1 MADSDHST
9 RFACVTRRKALGDAV
24 AAATGWAF
32 GGYAEARSL
41 RPLAA
46 AAGTAGDNPKLDP
59 AVALWREWA
68 VAHEQAERLDC
79 RQQEL
84 EAELAERVDGLGTT
98 VCIPGGEP
106 VYVCSTHSLDRIIG
120 SRTDMAHI
128 RKKAEAEL
136 ASKQAQFDAVGE
148 EIGYFSGLRAEQ
160 EGFRRTQALLEALS
174 KTPAITLAGV
184 VAKLDAVMREGEAW
198 EEEDPSA
205 FPWPQIRSLHDD
217 VVRIGRRMNLGL
229 LSRELNDEDDA
240 DQKLP
245 EFQHRQERAK

>member
-9 RFACVTRRKALGDAV
+9 RFVCVTRRKALGGAVV
-24 AAATGWAF
+24 AAAGWTF
-32 GGYAEARSL
+32 GGDAEARSVAVL
-41 RPLAA
+41 EA
-46 AAGTAGDNPKLDP
+46 AAGTADDNPESDP
-59 AVALWREWA
+59 AIALWREWA
-68 VAHEQAERLDC
+68 VAHELAERLDR
-79 RQQEL
+79 RQQEF
-84 EAELAERVDGLGTT
+84 EALLAERVDGLGTT
-98 VCIPGGEP
+98 VCIPEGEP

-136 ASKQAQFDAVGE
+136 ASKQAQFEAVGE

-205 FPWPQIRSLHDD
+205 FPWPQIRSVRDD
-217 VVRIGRRMNLGL
+217 VVRIGRRMNPALFVP
-229 LSRELNDEDDA
+229 SA
-240 DQKLP
+240 
-245 EFQHRQERAK
+245 ER

>member
-1 MADSDHST
+1 MADSDHSM
-9 RFACVTRRKALGDAV
+9 RFVRVTRRKALGGAV
-24 AAATGWAF
+24 IAATGWTF
-32 GGYAEARSL
+32 GGDAKARSL
-41 RPLAA
+41 GLLAA
-46 AAGTAGDNPKLDP
+46 AAGTGGDSPQSDP
-59 AVALWREWA
+59 AIALWREWA
-68 VAHEQAERLDC
+68 AAHELAERLDR

-174 KTPAITLAGV
+174 KTPAITFAGV

-205 FPWPQIRSLHDD
+205 FPWPQIRSVHDD
-217 VVRIGRRMNLGL
+217 VVRIGRGMNPGL
-229 LSRELNDEDDA
+229 FVPSA
-240 DQKLP
+240 
-245 EFQHRQERAK
+245 ER

>member
-9 RFACVTRRKALGDAV
+9 RFVCVTRRKALGGAV
-24 AAATGWAF
+24 VAATGWTF
-32 GGYAEARSL
+32 GGYAEART
-41 RPLAA
+41 LATLDV
-46 AAGTAGDNPKLDP
+46 AAGTAGDNPESDP
-59 AVALWREWA
+59 AIALWREWA
-68 VAHEQAERLDC
+68 VAHELAERLDR

-120 SRTDMAHI
+120 DRTDMAHI

-136 ASKQAQFDAVGE
+136 ASKQAQFEAVGE

-174 KTPAITLAGV
+174 KTPAITFAGV

-205 FPWPQIRSLHDD
+205 FPWPQIRSVHDD
-217 VVRIGRRMNLGL
+217 VVRIGRRMMPGL
-229 LSRELNDEDDA
+229 LSRVPNDEAFA
-240 DQKLP
+240 DQQLP

>member
-1 MADSDHST
+1 MADSDHSM
-9 RFACVTRRKALGDAV
+9 RFVRVTRRKALGGAV
-24 AAATGWAF
+24 VAATGWAL
-32 GGYAEARSL
+32 GGDAKARSL
-41 RPLAA
+41 AGLEAA
-46 AAGTAGDNPKLDP
+46 ARVACDSFESDP
-59 AVALWREWA
+59 AIALWRKWA
-68 VAHEQAERLDC
+68 VAHELAERLDR

-98 VCIPGGEP
+98 VCIPGREP

-148 EIGYFSGLRAEQ
+148 EIGYFSGLKAGQ
-160 EGFRRTQALLEALS
+160 EGFQRTQALLEALS
-174 KTPAITLAGV
+174 KTPAITLTGV

-205 FPWPQIRSLHDD
+205 FPWPQIRSVHDD
-217 VVRIGRRMNLGL
+217 VVRIGRRMNPGL
-229 LSRELNDEDDA
+229 LSRELNDEDDT
-240 DQKLP
+240 DRKLP